1 MKTKEEL
8 NALKEEVE
16 TVGKKLTEL
25 TEEELEQVT
34 GGETEGMRDYG
45 VLVGHCPNCRFEL
58 RAIYDHATSL
68 YWDITCRNC
77 GFYNSQGL
85 TQEQVNELYG

>member
-16 TVGKKLTEL
+16 TVSRKLHEL

-34 GGETEGMRDYG
+34 GGFDPGSYEISQTPGFTI
-45 VLVGHCPNCRFEL
+45 NC
-58 RAIYDHATSL
+58 
-68 YWDITCRNC
+68 
-77 GFYNSQGL
+77 
-85 TQEQVNELYG
+85 